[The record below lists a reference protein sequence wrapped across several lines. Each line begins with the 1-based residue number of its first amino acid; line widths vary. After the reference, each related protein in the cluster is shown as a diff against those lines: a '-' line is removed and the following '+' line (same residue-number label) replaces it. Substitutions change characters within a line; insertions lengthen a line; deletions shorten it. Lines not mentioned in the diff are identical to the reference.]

1 MIISKTPM
9 RMSFVGG
16 GSDLEAYY
24 RYGRGAVVSAAID
37 KFIYITVNQRFT
49 DHIRVGY
56 SITEY
61 VERVEHIKH
70 NLVRESLRLTDV
82 TKGVDV
88 AYMSDML
95 PDHEGSGLGASS
107 SIVVGTLHALHA
119 HKGEHVSAE
128 RLAQEACRIEIDTL
142 GHPIGKQD
150 QYAAAYG
157 GFNYIQFNP
166 DGTVFVE
173 PIICQPQTR
182 EKLNRNLLA
191 FHTGL
196 RGQSATVLTEQRSK
210 TAGNRRQLDQMVAYA
225 QEMRT
230 ALQQN
235 NLEQFGRIL
244 HENWVLKQTLAS
256 NITNPMLNAYYEK
269 ARQAGAVGGKV
280 LGAGGGGFLLF
291 YCEPQHQD
299 RVRAAL
305 GSLREAQL
313 TIEPQGSRI
322 IYVG

>member
-16 GSDLEAYY
+16 GSDLEAYW
-24 RYGRGAVVSAAID
+24 RYGRGAVVSAAVD
-37 KFIYITVNQRFT
+37 KFIYITVNQKFT
-49 DHIRVGY
+49 NHIRVGY
-56 SITEY
+56 SITEH
-61 VERVEHIKH
+61 VERVEDIKH
-70 NLVRESLRLTDV
+70 NLVRESLRLTNV
-82 TKGVDV
+82 TQGVDV
-88 AYMSDML
+88 VYMSDML

-119 HKGEHVSAE
+119 HRGEHVSAE
-128 RLAQEACRIEIDTL
+128 RLAQEACRIEIDLL

-191 FHTGL
+191 FYTGI
-196 RGQSATVLTEQRSK
+196 RTRSDSVLTEQRRR
-210 TAGNRRQLDQMVAYA
+210 TAENRRTLDEMVAYA
-225 QEMRT
+225 DAVRA
-230 ALQQN
+230 ALQADR
-235 NLEQFGRIL
+235 LDEFGRLL
-244 HENWVLKQTLAS
+244 HENWARKQRLAS
-256 NITNPMLNAYYEK
+256 NVSTPQITAWYE
-269 ARQAGAVGGKV
+269 RGLRAGAIGGKL
-280 LGAGGGGFLLF
+280 LGSGGGGFLLF

-299 RVRAAL
+299 AVRHAL
-305 GSLREAQL
+305 GELQEAKFN
-313 TIEPQGSRI
+313 IEPRGSRI